1 MQRSPERPR
10 VGSVSHILSEL
21 PAASGPS
28 RAFPD
33 GVVWVEQAAVSRD
46 GLLVQVRVTLVAVLD
61 AAALRAAVRQR
72 RENQKIWTRQ
82 RNEMR
87 EAELRG
93 PTPIPETE

>member
-1 MQRSPERPR
+1 ME
-10 VGSVSHILSEL
+10 SVSQLLAEF

-33 GVVWVEQAAVSRD
+33 GVAWVDQAAVSRD

-82 RNEMR
+82 RSEMR

-93 PTPIPETE
+93 PIPTPETQ

>member
-1 MQRSPERPR
+1 ME
-10 VGSVSHILSEL
+10 SVSQLLSEL

-33 GVVWVEQAAVSRD
+33 GVAWVEQAAVSRD

-61 AAALRAAVRQR
+61 AAALSKAIKLRSENQILWKRQR
-72 RENQKIWTRQ
+72 D
-82 RNEMR
+82 
-87 EAELRG
+87 ELLRTELQG